1 MKTIF
6 DAIKNKAA
14 YCAQRGTMFFL
25 PSEAEQYV
33 VKHDEEDDREYWRL
47 EKGEQWITISYES
60 RDTSRS
66 FAVGPDKSIISVKGN
81 VLQGVSF
88 SDSWSEDQR
97 CAM

>member
-33 VKHDEEDDREYWRL
+33 VKHDEEDEREYWRL

-60 RDTSRS
+60 RDTSRP
-66 FAVGPDKSIISVKGN
+66 FVVGPDKSIISVKGN
-81 VLQGVSF
+81 VLQDVSF
-88 SDSWSEDQR
+88 SDSWLEGR
-97 CAM
+97 L